1 MDQRILQQRAR
12 AFDYL
17 FDAVVVTDLDGII
30 IDWNTGSEQL
40 YGYARNEVIGKPV
53 SMLHVAEDDERV
65 TAEVLTSVAKEGR
78 WSGEVKMLHKDGSVG
93 WIESVVVQLLNENG
107 DAIGALGINRNIS
120 DRVENEERLAQLAH
134 YDQLTGLPN
143 RYLFIDRM
151 QQLVHHATRH
161 NRLFALLY
169 IDLDDF
175 KKVNDH
181 FGHLV
186 GDKVLQLTAN
196 KLQHAVRAS
205 DTVARIGGDEFVA
218 MLERINAP
226 DEAAQVADHI
236 LKLMHKPLVIDDK
249 EITQTGSIGIAI
261 YPRDGVT
268 LDELLSHSDR
278 AMYQVKHHD
287 KDDFY

>member
-287 KDDFY
+287 KDDFH

>member
-30 IDWNTGSEQL
+30 KDWNAGSEKL
-40 YGYARNEVIGKPV
+40 YGYSRSEVIGEPV
-53 SMLHVAEDDERV
+53 SILHVPEDVERV
-65 TAEVLTSVAKEGR
+65 TAEVLESVARDGK
-78 WSGEVKMLHKDGSVG
+78 WKGEVKMLHKDGTVG
-93 WIESVVVQLLNENG
+93 WIESVVVPLLDEAGN
-107 DAIGALGINRNIS
+107 AVGALGINRNIS
-120 DRVENEERLAQLAH
+120 DRVNNEERLAQLAH

-143 RYLFIDRM
+143 RYLFIDRT
-151 QQLVHHATRH
+151 QQLIHHATRH

-181 FGHLV
+181 YGHLV
-186 GDKVLQLTAN
+186 GDKVLKMTAD
-196 KLQHAVRAS
+196 KLHHAVRAS

-218 MLERINAP
+218 LLERVNAP
-226 DEAAQVADHI
+226 EEAAKVADVV
-236 LKLMHKPLVIDDK
+236 LNRLQEPLVLDNRL
-249 EITQTGSIGIAI
+249 ITQTGSIGIAI

-278 AMYQVKHHD
+278 AMYQFKHQH
-287 KDDFY
+287 KDDYR

>member
-65 TAEVLTSVAKEGR
+65 TAEVLISVAKEGR

>member
-30 IDWNTGSEQL
+30 IDWNTGSEHL
-40 YGYARNEVIGKPV
+40 YGYPRKEVIGKPV
-53 SMLHVAEDDERV
+53 SLLHVAEDDERV
-65 TAEVLTSVAKEGR
+65 TAEVLEAVAREGK
-78 WSGEVKMLHKDGSVG
+78 WNGEVRMLHKDGSVG
-93 WIESVVVQLLNENG
+93 WIESVVVPLLNEAG
-107 DAIGALGINRNIS
+107 EAVGALGINRNIS
-120 DRVENEERLAQLAH
+120 DRVKNEERLAQLAH

-161 NRLFALLY
+161 DRLFALLY

-186 GDKVLQLTAN
+186 GDKVLKRAAD

-205 DTVARIGGDEFVA
+205 DTVARMGGDEFVA
-218 MLERINAP
+218 LLERINTP
-226 DEAAQVADHI
+226 EEASQVADHV
-236 LKLMHKPLVIDDK
+236 LKLMQQPLVIEDR
-249 EITQTGSIGIAI
+249 EITQTCSIGIAI

-278 AMYQVKHHD
+278 GMYQVKHQY
-287 KDDFY
+287 KDDVR

>member
-17 FDAVVVTDLDGII
+17 FDAVVVTDLDGVI
-30 IDWNTGSEQL
+30 IDWNTGSERL
-40 YGYARNEVIGKPV
+40 YGYTRKEVIGKPV
-53 SMLHVAEDDERV
+53 SVLHVPEDDERV
-65 TAEVLTSVAKEGR
+65 TVEVLEAVAKEGK
-78 WSGEVKMLHKDGSVG
+78 WNGEVKMLHKDGSVG
-93 WIESVVVQLLNENG
+93 WIESVVVSLLDEAG

-175 KKVNDH
+175 KKVNDQ

-226 DEAAQVADHI
+226 DEAAQVAEHI
-236 LKLMHKPLVIDDK
+236 LKLMHQPLVVEGK
-249 EITQTGSIGIAI
+249 EIIQTGSIGVAI

-268 LDELLSHSDR
+268 LDELLSYSDR

-287 KDDFY
+287 KDDFR